1 MELQQFKRL
10 LIVFFFIIIANICGV
25 LIAIWVFKHFNIYIP
40 LKNQAVAIDL
50 QEPLQVQVK
59 VKDALNVDVK
69 GRVNANI
76 PINEKLNIPLTQT
89 LTPRVY
95 FDNMVPISTVI
106 PVKETLK
113 VDQSLPIDTKV
124 QVRVLGKDITL
135 PLKGNIPL
143 QLDVPIDIQ
152 VPLDQKVHLKFDAPV
167 KTVLKENLHIRLN
180 AQLKTNIPIQGSLNV
195 PVKTA
200 LNASVDVKNTLPVK
214 IEHGELKIPLSS
226 MSLNRVKSG
235 EDNFTCSEPDKI
247 GEWLMFGSLKSI
259 LISFF
264 LIMILT
270 AILFW
275 FYLNIQASVV
285 VSAHESDIR
294 LPESLETKIHVGNNL
309 QVQSIGKLDTSIDID
324 RQISV
329 PLKGRYLAD
338 LEFEVETPI
347 TVSVDYATT
356 LKVDQVMP
364 LETTTDLIYKN
375 KLLPRFP
382 LKLNIPIKLD
392 IPFQLK
398 RSYTIPVKIAFNGPV
413 YFEFDES
420 INLPIKHQFNPSLN
434 VNDAMEMGNISSF
447 NAIMYNSVQHTKAN
461 LDMKMDLPLRNVH
474 P

>member
-1 MELQQFKRL
+1 
-10 LIVFFFIIIANICGV
+10 
-25 LIAIWVFKHFNIYIP
+25 
-40 LKNQAVAIDL
+40 
-50 QEPLQVQVK
+50 
-59 VKDALNVDVK
+59 
-69 GRVNANI
+69 
-76 PINEKLNIPLTQT
+76 
-89 LTPRVY
+89 
-95 FDNMVPISTVI
+95 
-106 PVKETLK
+106 
-113 VDQSLPIDTKV
+113 
-124 QVRVLGKDITL
+124 
-135 PLKGNIPL
+135 
-143 QLDVPIDIQ
+143 
-152 VPLDQKVHLKFDAPV
+152 
-167 KTVLKENLHIRLN
+167 
-180 AQLKTNIPIQGSLNV
+180 
-195 PVKTA
+195 
-200 LNASVDVKNTLPVK
+200 
-214 IEHGELKIPLSS
+214 
-226 MSLNRVKSG
+226 
-235 EDNFTCSEPDKI
+235 
-247 GEWLMFGSLKSI
+247 MFGSLKSI

-398 RSYTIPVKIAFNGPV
+398 RSYTIPVKIAFNGPG
-413 YFEFDES
+413 
-420 INLPIKHQFNPSLN
+420 LCC
-434 VNDAMEMGNISSF
+434 
-447 NAIMYNSVQHTKAN
+447 TKI
-461 LDMKMDLPLRNVH
+461 
-474 P
+474 

>member
-1 MELQQFKRL
+1 
-10 LIVFFFIIIANICGV
+10 
-25 LIAIWVFKHFNIYIP
+25 
-40 LKNQAVAIDL
+40 
-50 QEPLQVQVK
+50 
-59 VKDALNVDVK
+59 
-69 GRVNANI
+69 
-76 PINEKLNIPLTQT
+76 
-89 LTPRVY
+89 
-95 FDNMVPISTVI
+95 
-106 PVKETLK
+106 
-113 VDQSLPIDTKV
+113 
-124 QVRVLGKDITL
+124 
-135 PLKGNIPL
+135 
-143 QLDVPIDIQ
+143 
-152 VPLDQKVHLKFDAPV
+152 
-167 KTVLKENLHIRLN
+167 
-180 AQLKTNIPIQGSLNV
+180 
-195 PVKTA
+195 
-200 LNASVDVKNTLPVK
+200 
-214 IEHGELKIPLSS
+214 
-226 MSLNRVKSG
+226 
-235 EDNFTCSEPDKI
+235 
-247 GEWLMFGSLKSI
+247 MFGSLKSI

-329 PLKGRYLAD
+329 PLKGRYLVD

-398 RSYTIPVKIAFNGPV
+398 RSYTIRLKLLLMVGLF
-413 YFEFDES
+413 
-420 INLPIKHQFNPSLN
+420 
-434 VNDAMEMGNISSF
+434 
-447 NAIMYNSVQHTKAN
+447 
-461 LDMKMDLPLRNVH
+461 
-474 P
+474 

>member
-1 MELQQFKRL
+1 
-10 LIVFFFIIIANICGV
+10 
-25 LIAIWVFKHFNIYIP
+25 
-40 LKNQAVAIDL
+40 
-50 QEPLQVQVK
+50 
-59 VKDALNVDVK
+59 
-69 GRVNANI
+69 
-76 PINEKLNIPLTQT
+76 
-89 LTPRVY
+89 
-95 FDNMVPISTVI
+95 
-106 PVKETLK
+106 
-113 VDQSLPIDTKV
+113 
-124 QVRVLGKDITL
+124 
-135 PLKGNIPL
+135 
-143 QLDVPIDIQ
+143 
-152 VPLDQKVHLKFDAPV
+152 
-167 KTVLKENLHIRLN
+167 
-180 AQLKTNIPIQGSLNV
+180 
-195 PVKTA
+195 
-200 LNASVDVKNTLPVK
+200 
-214 IEHGELKIPLSS
+214 
-226 MSLNRVKSG
+226 
-235 EDNFTCSEPDKI
+235 
-247 GEWLMFGSLKSI
+247 MFGSLKSI

-398 RSYTIPVKIAFNGPV
+398 RSYTIPVALLHKDFIT
-413 YFEFDES
+413 
-420 INLPIKHQFNPSLN
+420 I
-434 VNDAMEMGNISSF
+434 
-447 NAIMYNSVQHTKAN
+447 
-461 LDMKMDLPLRNVH
+461 
-474 P
+474 

>member
-1 MELQQFKRL
+1 
-10 LIVFFFIIIANICGV
+10 
-25 LIAIWVFKHFNIYIP
+25 
-40 LKNQAVAIDL
+40 
-50 QEPLQVQVK
+50 
-59 VKDALNVDVK
+59 
-69 GRVNANI
+69 
-76 PINEKLNIPLTQT
+76 
-89 LTPRVY
+89 
-95 FDNMVPISTVI
+95 
-106 PVKETLK
+106 
-113 VDQSLPIDTKV
+113 
-124 QVRVLGKDITL
+124 
-135 PLKGNIPL
+135 
-143 QLDVPIDIQ
+143 
-152 VPLDQKVHLKFDAPV
+152 
-167 KTVLKENLHIRLN
+167 
-180 AQLKTNIPIQGSLNV
+180 
-195 PVKTA
+195 
-200 LNASVDVKNTLPVK
+200 
-214 IEHGELKIPLSS
+214 
-226 MSLNRVKSG
+226 
-235 EDNFTCSEPDKI
+235 
-247 GEWLMFGSLKSI
+247 MFGSLKSI

-398 RSYTIPVKIAFNGPV
+398 RSYTHSG
-413 YFEFDES
+413 
-420 INLPIKHQFNPSLN
+420 
-434 VNDAMEMGNISSF
+434 
-447 NAIMYNSVQHTKAN
+447 
-461 LDMKMDLPLRNVH
+461 
-474 P
+474 

>member
-1 MELQQFKRL
+1 
-10 LIVFFFIIIANICGV
+10 
-25 LIAIWVFKHFNIYIP
+25 
-40 LKNQAVAIDL
+40 
-50 QEPLQVQVK
+50 
-59 VKDALNVDVK
+59 
-69 GRVNANI
+69 
-76 PINEKLNIPLTQT
+76 
-89 LTPRVY
+89 
-95 FDNMVPISTVI
+95 
-106 PVKETLK
+106 
-113 VDQSLPIDTKV
+113 
-124 QVRVLGKDITL
+124 
-135 PLKGNIPL
+135 
-143 QLDVPIDIQ
+143 
-152 VPLDQKVHLKFDAPV
+152 
-167 KTVLKENLHIRLN
+167 
-180 AQLKTNIPIQGSLNV
+180 
-195 PVKTA
+195 
-200 LNASVDVKNTLPVK
+200 
-214 IEHGELKIPLSS
+214 
-226 MSLNRVKSG
+226 
-235 EDNFTCSEPDKI
+235 
-247 GEWLMFGSLKSI
+247 MFGSLKSI

-398 RSYTIPVKIAFNGPV
+398 RSYTIPVKIAWGC
-413 YFEFDES
+413 S
-420 INLPIKHQFNPSLN
+420 
-434 VNDAMEMGNISSF
+434 
-447 NAIMYNSVQHTKAN
+447 
-461 LDMKMDLPLRNVH
+461 R
-474 P
+474 

>member
-1 MELQQFKRL
+1 
-10 LIVFFFIIIANICGV
+10 
-25 LIAIWVFKHFNIYIP
+25 
-40 LKNQAVAIDL
+40 
-50 QEPLQVQVK
+50 
-59 VKDALNVDVK
+59 
-69 GRVNANI
+69 
-76 PINEKLNIPLTQT
+76 
-89 LTPRVY
+89 
-95 FDNMVPISTVI
+95 
-106 PVKETLK
+106 
-113 VDQSLPIDTKV
+113 
-124 QVRVLGKDITL
+124 
-135 PLKGNIPL
+135 
-143 QLDVPIDIQ
+143 
-152 VPLDQKVHLKFDAPV
+152 
-167 KTVLKENLHIRLN
+167 
-180 AQLKTNIPIQGSLNV
+180 
-195 PVKTA
+195 
-200 LNASVDVKNTLPVK
+200 
-214 IEHGELKIPLSS
+214 
-226 MSLNRVKSG
+226 
-235 EDNFTCSEPDKI
+235 
-247 GEWLMFGSLKSI
+247 MFGSLKSI

-398 RSYTIPVKIAFNGPV
+398 RSYTIPVALLHK
-413 YFEFDES
+413 
-420 INLPIKHQFNPSLN
+420 
-434 VNDAMEMGNISSF
+434 
-447 NAIMYNSVQHTKAN
+447 
-461 LDMKMDLPLRNVH
+461 
-474 P
+474 

>member
-1 MELQQFKRL
+1 
-10 LIVFFFIIIANICGV
+10 
-25 LIAIWVFKHFNIYIP
+25 
-40 LKNQAVAIDL
+40 
-50 QEPLQVQVK
+50 
-59 VKDALNVDVK
+59 
-69 GRVNANI
+69 
-76 PINEKLNIPLTQT
+76 
-89 LTPRVY
+89 
-95 FDNMVPISTVI
+95 
-106 PVKETLK
+106 
-113 VDQSLPIDTKV
+113 
-124 QVRVLGKDITL
+124 
-135 PLKGNIPL
+135 
-143 QLDVPIDIQ
+143 
-152 VPLDQKVHLKFDAPV
+152 
-167 KTVLKENLHIRLN
+167 
-180 AQLKTNIPIQGSLNV
+180 
-195 PVKTA
+195 
-200 LNASVDVKNTLPVK
+200 
-214 IEHGELKIPLSS
+214 
-226 MSLNRVKSG
+226 
-235 EDNFTCSEPDKI
+235 
-247 GEWLMFGSLKSI
+247 MFGSLKSI

-398 RSYTIPVKIAFNGPV
+398 RSYTIPGLCC
-413 YFEFDES
+413 
-420 INLPIKHQFNPSLN
+420 IN
-434 VNDAMEMGNISSF
+434 M
-447 NAIMYNSVQHTKAN
+447 
-461 LDMKMDLPLRNVH
+461 
-474 P
+474 

>member
-1 MELQQFKRL
+1 
-10 LIVFFFIIIANICGV
+10 
-25 LIAIWVFKHFNIYIP
+25 
-40 LKNQAVAIDL
+40 
-50 QEPLQVQVK
+50 
-59 VKDALNVDVK
+59 
-69 GRVNANI
+69 
-76 PINEKLNIPLTQT
+76 
-89 LTPRVY
+89 
-95 FDNMVPISTVI
+95 
-106 PVKETLK
+106 
-113 VDQSLPIDTKV
+113 
-124 QVRVLGKDITL
+124 
-135 PLKGNIPL
+135 
-143 QLDVPIDIQ
+143 
-152 VPLDQKVHLKFDAPV
+152 
-167 KTVLKENLHIRLN
+167 
-180 AQLKTNIPIQGSLNV
+180 
-195 PVKTA
+195 
-200 LNASVDVKNTLPVK
+200 
-214 IEHGELKIPLSS
+214 
-226 MSLNRVKSG
+226 
-235 EDNFTCSEPDKI
+235 
-247 GEWLMFGSLKSI
+247 MFGSLKSI

-398 RSYTIPVKIAFNGPV
+398 RS
-413 YFEFDES
+413 
-420 INLPIKHQFNPSLN
+420 
-434 VNDAMEMGNISSF
+434 
-447 NAIMYNSVQHTKAN
+447 
-461 LDMKMDLPLRNVH
+461 
-474 P
+474 

>member
-1 MELQQFKRL
+1 
-10 LIVFFFIIIANICGV
+10 
-25 LIAIWVFKHFNIYIP
+25 
-40 LKNQAVAIDL
+40 
-50 QEPLQVQVK
+50 
-59 VKDALNVDVK
+59 
-69 GRVNANI
+69 
-76 PINEKLNIPLTQT
+76 
-89 LTPRVY
+89 
-95 FDNMVPISTVI
+95 
-106 PVKETLK
+106 
-113 VDQSLPIDTKV
+113 
-124 QVRVLGKDITL
+124 
-135 PLKGNIPL
+135 
-143 QLDVPIDIQ
+143 
-152 VPLDQKVHLKFDAPV
+152 
-167 KTVLKENLHIRLN
+167 
-180 AQLKTNIPIQGSLNV
+180 
-195 PVKTA
+195 
-200 LNASVDVKNTLPVK
+200 
-214 IEHGELKIPLSS
+214 
-226 MSLNRVKSG
+226 
-235 EDNFTCSEPDKI
+235 
-247 GEWLMFGSLKSI
+247 MFGSLKSI

-398 RSYTIPVKIAFNGPV
+398 RSYTIPVKI
-413 YFEFDES
+413 
-420 INLPIKHQFNPSLN
+420 
-434 VNDAMEMGNISSF
+434 
-447 NAIMYNSVQHTKAN
+447 
-461 LDMKMDLPLRNVH
+461 
-474 P
+474 

>member
-1 MELQQFKRL
+1 
-10 LIVFFFIIIANICGV
+10 
-25 LIAIWVFKHFNIYIP
+25 
-40 LKNQAVAIDL
+40 
-50 QEPLQVQVK
+50 
-59 VKDALNVDVK
+59 
-69 GRVNANI
+69 
-76 PINEKLNIPLTQT
+76 
-89 LTPRVY
+89 
-95 FDNMVPISTVI
+95 
-106 PVKETLK
+106 
-113 VDQSLPIDTKV
+113 
-124 QVRVLGKDITL
+124 
-135 PLKGNIPL
+135 
-143 QLDVPIDIQ
+143 
-152 VPLDQKVHLKFDAPV
+152 
-167 KTVLKENLHIRLN
+167 
-180 AQLKTNIPIQGSLNV
+180 
-195 PVKTA
+195 
-200 LNASVDVKNTLPVK
+200 
-214 IEHGELKIPLSS
+214 
-226 MSLNRVKSG
+226 
-235 EDNFTCSEPDKI
+235 
-247 GEWLMFGSLKSI
+247 MFGSLKSI

-398 RSYTIPVKIAFNGPV
+398 RSYT
-413 YFEFDES
+413 
-420 INLPIKHQFNPSLN
+420 
-434 VNDAMEMGNISSF
+434 
-447 NAIMYNSVQHTKAN
+447 
-461 LDMKMDLPLRNVH
+461 
-474 P
+474 

>member
-1 MELQQFKRL
+1 
-10 LIVFFFIIIANICGV
+10 
-25 LIAIWVFKHFNIYIP
+25 
-40 LKNQAVAIDL
+40 
-50 QEPLQVQVK
+50 
-59 VKDALNVDVK
+59 
-69 GRVNANI
+69 
-76 PINEKLNIPLTQT
+76 
-89 LTPRVY
+89 
-95 FDNMVPISTVI
+95 
-106 PVKETLK
+106 
-113 VDQSLPIDTKV
+113 
-124 QVRVLGKDITL
+124 
-135 PLKGNIPL
+135 
-143 QLDVPIDIQ
+143 
-152 VPLDQKVHLKFDAPV
+152 
-167 KTVLKENLHIRLN
+167 
-180 AQLKTNIPIQGSLNV
+180 
-195 PVKTA
+195 
-200 LNASVDVKNTLPVK
+200 
-214 IEHGELKIPLSS
+214 
-226 MSLNRVKSG
+226 
-235 EDNFTCSEPDKI
+235 
-247 GEWLMFGSLKSI
+247 MFGSLKSI

-398 RSYTIPVKIAFNGPV
+398 RSYTIPVKIA
-413 YFEFDES
+413 
-420 INLPIKHQFNPSLN
+420 
-434 VNDAMEMGNISSF
+434 ISSYSLKF
-447 NAIMYNSVQHTKAN
+447 SNPN
-461 LDMKMDLPLRNVH
+461 L
-474 P
+474 